1 MAFHCGW
8 RLCTLPQVCQS
19 HAWPVWALQNTI
31 GLAVHN
37 HCCNTIFI
45 VASNNTPDFSTHIP
59 PKKQNSCGKSSVTA
73 RAGNDIE
80 NRDMADEPYA
90 PADTHIARYEMLQ
103 PP

>member
-1 MAFHCGW
+1 M
-8 RLCTLPQVCQS
+8 
-19 HAWPVWALQNTI
+19 
-31 GLAVHN
+31 
-37 HCCNTIFI
+37 
-45 VASNNTPDFSTHIP
+45 P